1 MCAAIG
7 RQKKP
12 VTTTIVTTTM
22 VTTTILFGG
31 NLNIVQKL
39 PMGAAHAQKV
49 RRSVDKVRFIL
60 FLVANI
66 SDKLHFTN
74 I

>member
-1 MCAAIG
+1 
-7 RQKKP
+7 
-12 VTTTIVTTTM
+12 
-22 VTTTILFGG
+22 
-31 NLNIVQKL
+31 L